1 MPSPQREW
9 LKGSLDLMLLA
20 LLEQAPMYG
29 YQMVQ
34 EVRSRSSDRLH
45 LKEGS
50 LYPALHRLEQAG
62 LIEGFWQ
69 ERADGANRRYYRLTA
84 QGQAVLPERR
94 VEWEQFVAAVTG
106 VLRHAEI

>member
-1 MPSPQREW
+1 MPAPEREW

-20 LLEQAPMYG
+20 LLEQEPMYG
-29 YQMVQ
+29 YQMVK
-34 EVRSRSSDRLH
+34 EVRVRSGDLLH

-62 LIEGFWQ
+62 LIDGFWQ

-84 QGQAVLPERR
+84 HGRTVVPERR
-94 VEWEQFVAAVTG
+94 VAWEQFVAAVTG